1 MSTTVLDQPTLVLN
15 RNWQPVHV
23 TTVARSL
30 ILLWNDAA
38 RVVDAEEYRLMSWDD
53 WARYVPAEGA
63 PCVRSARLR
72 LKVPEIIC
80 LAHYD
85 RLPSTAVTF
94 SRRNVSRRDHYTC
107 QYCGAQPGAESI
119 TIDHVLPRSQGGAS
133 SWTNCAAACT
143 QCNARKGDRTP
154 EQAGMKLR
162 RRPVRPEWKPFYA
175 ALGGRAESW
184 ARFLQHEP
192 AHVSA

>member
-1 MSTTVLDQPTLVLN
+1 MSTAVLDQPTLVLN

-30 ILLWNDAA
+30 TLLWNDAA
-38 RVVDAEEYRLMSWDD
+38 RVVDPEEYRLMSLG
-53 WARYVPAEGA
+53 RLGPVVPADGA

-107 QYCGAQPGAESI
+107 QYCGTQPGGRV
-119 TIDHVLPRSQGGAS
+119 DHDRPR
-133 SWTNCAAACT
+133 AAAVAGGT
-143 QCNARKGDRTP
+143 RPGPTARPPAPGATHARAT
-154 EQAGMKLR
+154 ELR
-162 RRPVRPEWKPFYA
+162 SRPE
-175 ALGGRAESW
+175 
-184 ARFLQHEP
+184 
-192 AHVSA
+192 